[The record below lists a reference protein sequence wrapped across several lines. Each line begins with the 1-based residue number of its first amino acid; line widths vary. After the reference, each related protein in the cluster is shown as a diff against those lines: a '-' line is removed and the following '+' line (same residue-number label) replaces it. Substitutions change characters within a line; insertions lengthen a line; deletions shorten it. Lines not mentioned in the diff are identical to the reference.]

1 MNFKFLNRFASL
13 ELCMSLKSLNC
24 FKSWKSLKTSKS
36 FLFISMLSGT
46 LLLLGGCP
54 KSSSTTPHT
63 SNNQNKNG
71 TSGETK
77 EGNIGAETLEIPDKL
92 EELIVF
98 AKKHSQN
105 VDSFPVQKAALDA
118 VKKGL
123 EKDQKNTELLLV
135 GMKTAIRLGVLS
147 ETHAKMGEF
156 GELARKWGV
165 VGMAEAANRV
175 EFPYYRAMGMAMKL
189 QAQKK
194 GALDKLPKVVEL
206 AQKAI
211 SLDEKYDYAGPLRF
225 LGALYVQAPE
235 MGSIGD
241 KDKGITILEK
251 AVAHF
256 PEYPINQFFLGEA
269 YFKDEQYDKA
279 KAMLKKVQNAERDAP
294 WSPRDRDW
302 YQKKAKSY
310 MRLIERKEKQGFG
323 V

>member
-1 MNFKFLNRFASL
+1 MN
-13 ELCMSLKSLNC
+13 CLKSLKTLNY
-24 FKSWKSLKTSKS
+24 FKSWKSLTSTKS
-36 FLFISMLSGT
+36 FLFLGLLGGT

-54 KSSSTTPHT
+54 KSASTTPDT
-63 SNNQNKNG
+63 TNNQNENG
-71 TSGETK
+71 TSGGTK
-77 EGNIGAETLEIPDKL
+77 GGNIESEKLEIPDKL

-105 VDSFPVQKAALDA
+105 VDSVPVLKKTLDA

-123 EKDQKNTELLLV
+123 EKDPKNTELLLL
-135 GMKTAIRLGVLS
+135 GAKTASRLGVLS
-147 ETHAKMGEF
+147 ETHAIMGEF
-156 GELARKWGV
+156 GEIAVKWGA
-165 VGMAEAANRV
+165 VGMAQAPKRV

-211 SLDEKYDYAGPLRF
+211 ALDEKYDYAGPLRF

-241 KDKGITILEK
+241 KDKGIGMLEK

-269 YFKDEQYDKA
+269 YYKDEQYDKA
-279 KAMLKKVQNAERDAP
+279 RATLKKVDKAKMDAP

-310 MRLIERKEKQGFG
+310 LRLIERKQKQGFG